1 MRFLLCYCLF
11 FSTWDSHEKQ
21 QQVVCWIPVKC
32 FLLKNNSKWCVEY
45 LSSISYWKTTASGV
59 LNTCQVFPT
68 DKQQQVVCWIPVKYF
83 LLTNNSKWCWISV
96 KYVLLTN
103 NSKWCVAYL
112 SSISYWQATTSGV
125 LNTCQVFPTDK
136 QQQVLCWIPVKYFLL
151 TNNSKWCWI
160 PVKYFLLTN
169 KSKWCWIPSIISYW
183 QTTASGVEY
192 LQVFPTDKQQQ
203 VVCWIPVKYF
213 LLTNNSKWCWIPV
226 KYFLLTQ

>member
-83 LLTNNSKWCWISV
+83 LLTNNSKWCV
-96 KYVLLTN
+96 E
-103 NSKWCVAYL
+103 YL
-112 SSISYWQATTSGV
+112 SSMSYWQTKTSGV
-125 LNTCQVFPTDK
+125 LNTCQVFPTHTIK
-136 QQQVLCWIPVKYFLL
+136 TVL
-151 TNNSKWCWI
+151 SKVSDI
-160 PVKYFLLTN
+160 
-169 KSKWCWIPSIISYW
+169 
-183 QTTASGVEY
+183 
-192 LQVFPTDKQQQ
+192 
-203 VVCWIPVKYF
+203 
-213 LLTNNSKWCWIPV
+213 
-226 KYFLLTQ
+226 